1 MAKPSFDTCNVAG
14 VVMRMLHGWHGGSA
28 RCACCMSVFSAQLAK
43 ATEPPPSLHRKQESD
58 FMQRRARA
66 HRMQSPMRV
75 DIGLYGEEAPRSG
88 PLVLEKGLEGRSL
101 DDVLLWLDAVYKQVG
116 PATLEGALR

>member
-1 MAKPSFDTCNVAG
+1 MHTQ
-14 VVMRMLHGWHGGSA
+14 
-28 RCACCMSVFSAQLAK
+28 RCAF
-43 ATEPPPSLHRKQESD
+43 
-58 FMQRRARA
+58 A
-66 HRMQSPMRV
+66 HRPQSLLRA

-116 PATLEGALR
+116 PATLEGAKFNLRCSLCEAPPEVSADAALGAVTLMMGHRGCPGCGEL

>member
-1 MAKPSFDTCNVAG
+1 M
-14 VVMRMLHGWHGGSA
+14 HA
-28 RCACCMSVFSAQLAK
+28 RPTPTPL
-43 ATEPPPSLHRKQESD
+43 
-58 FMQRRARA
+58 RA
-66 HRMQSPMRV
+66 

-116 PATLEGALR
+116 PATLEGAPIARRDQRTH